1 MGRPGRAAAAVRAGE
16 AREMRTSTWLPP
28 RSSVTLQTSSPSVS
42 SGSASSTRL
51 RTCLRRRLIA
61 RARSE
66 RERCASLRRVRGQEG
81 IAELGRWRN
90 HSSPA
95 PRSRRVSRD
104 SSEPW
109 VRPPVPFPNPCDSP
123 SMRRQPFASRGVPS
137 ARPAPGPSLG
147 PVLVKHH
154 LTARPKNHAPRADKY
169 AAPETKEEM
178 YVPMKVVVVGDGAV
192 GKTSMLLCYTTNT
205 FPTDYMATVFDN
217 YAVNV
222 PYGDK
227 VVSLGL
233 WDTAGQEEY
242 AQYRPLSY
250 DKADGFILAF
260 DLTSRPSMENVSKRW
275 IKELRAKAPGAPV
288 VLVGTKLDLR
298 VGGSAHQGHG
308 SACVAAREGE
318 ALGKRIGA
326 ECYVECSALT
336 QDNLG
341 AVFDAAVDACM
352 RRREATKKRN
362 ESNGRGAR
370 GRSGCCA
377 VS

>member
-1 MGRPGRAAAAVRAGE
+1 
-16 AREMRTSTWLPP
+16 
-28 RSSVTLQTSSPSVS
+28 
-42 SGSASSTRL
+42 
-51 RTCLRRRLIA
+51 
-61 RARSE
+61 
-66 RERCASLRRVRGQEG
+66 
-81 IAELGRWRN
+81 
-90 HSSPA
+90 
-95 PRSRRVSRD
+95 
-104 SSEPW
+104 
-109 VRPPVPFPNPCDSP
+109 
-123 SMRRQPFASRGVPS
+123 MRRQPFASRGVPS

-147 PVLVKHH
+147 PVLVKHHH

-298 VGGSAHQGHG
+298 VGSAHQAG

-352 RRREATKKRN
+352 RRREAKRN
-362 ESNGRGAR
+362 ESTRAHV
-370 GRSGCCA
+370 RSGCCA
-377 VS
+377 VSGGGGSHLLNPAL

>member
-1 MGRPGRAAAAVRAGE
+1 
-16 AREMRTSTWLPP
+16 
-28 RSSVTLQTSSPSVS
+28 
-42 SGSASSTRL
+42 
-51 RTCLRRRLIA
+51 
-61 RARSE
+61 
-66 RERCASLRRVRGQEG
+66 
-81 IAELGRWRN
+81 
-90 HSSPA
+90 
-95 PRSRRVSRD
+95 
-104 SSEPW
+104 
-109 VRPPVPFPNPCDSP
+109 
-123 SMRRQPFASRGVPS
+123 
-137 ARPAPGPSLG
+137 
-147 PVLVKHH
+147 
-154 LTARPKNHAPRADKY
+154 
-169 AAPETKEEM
+169 
-178 YVPMKVVVVGDGAV
+178 
-192 GKTSMLLCYTTNT
+192 
-205 FPTDYMATVFDN
+205 MAVFDN

-227 VVSLGL
+227 VVSLG

-242 AQYRPLSY
+242 AQYALSY

-298 VGGSAHQGHG
+298 MGGSAHQGHG

-352 RRREATKKRN
+352 RRREAKRN
-362 ESNGRGAR
+362 ESTRAR
-370 GRSGCCA
+370 VRSGCCS

>member
-1 MGRPGRAAAAVRAGE
+1 MGA
-16 AREMRTSTWLPP
+16 
-28 RSSVTLQTSSPSVS
+28 
-42 SGSASSTRL
+42 STRPVPQSMRFAL
-51 RTCLRRRLIA
+51 DA
-61 RARSE
+61 
-66 RERCASLRRVRGQEG
+66 
-81 IAELGRWRN
+81 
-90 HSSPA
+90 SPA
-95 PRSRRVSRD
+95 PARLGAF
-104 SSEPW
+104 
-109 VRPPVPFPNPCDSP
+109 PP
-123 SMRRQPFASRGVPS
+123 
-137 ARPAPGPSLG
+137 PGPRRDPRATPSSSNIIS
-147 PVLVKHH
+147 PLVQK
-154 LTARPKNHAPRADKY
+154 LTRPHRADKY

-298 VGGSAHQGHG
+298 VGSAHQAG

-352 RRREATKKRN
+352 RRREAKRN
-362 ESNGRGAR
+362 ESTRAR
-370 GRSGCCA
+370 VRSGCCA

>member
-1 MGRPGRAAAAVRAGE
+1 MEESLVSRAEIATREPRLESTMGA
-16 AREMRTSTWLPP
+16 
-28 RSSVTLQTSSPSVS
+28 
-42 SGSASSTRL
+42 STRPVPQSTRFAL
-51 RTCLRRRLIA
+51 DA
-61 RARSE
+61 
-66 RERCASLRRVRGQEG
+66 
-81 IAELGRWRN
+81 
-90 HSSPA
+90 SPA
-95 PRSRRVSRD
+95 PARLGAF
-104 SSEPW
+104 
-109 VRPPVPFPNPCDSP
+109 PP
-123 SMRRQPFASRGVPS
+123 
-137 ARPAPGPSLG
+137 PGPRRDPRATPSSSNIIS
-147 PVLVKHH
+147 PLVQK
-154 LTARPKNHAPRADKY
+154 LTRPHRADKY

-233 WDTAGQEEY
+233 WDAAGQEEY

-298 VGGSAHQGHG
+298 PPGAGAN
-308 SACVAAREGE
+308 CVVNTREGE

-352 RRREATKKRN
+352 RRKYEATKKN
-362 ESNGRGAR
+362 ESAS
-370 GRSGCCA
+370 SGCRVRCA